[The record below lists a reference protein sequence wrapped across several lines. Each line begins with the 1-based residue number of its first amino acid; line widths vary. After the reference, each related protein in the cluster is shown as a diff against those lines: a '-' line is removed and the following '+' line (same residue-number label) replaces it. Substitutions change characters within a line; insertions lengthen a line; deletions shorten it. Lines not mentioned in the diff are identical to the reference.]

1 MEEIASIIFL
11 LSLSFLFS
19 GSEVALFS
27 LTPLHKRKLR
37 SEKAGRLILKLI
49 SSPYRLLSTI
59 LFGNTAVNSYASS
72 LFALLS
78 ARLFHSFGLSE
89 HFSYLLDIALFT
101 GILLI
106 VGEITPKLI
115 AIRHSESFSRN
126 ASYFLYPLYVILL
139 PVSLPFSL
147 LLDRLLERDR
157 TPKERPILEE
167 INFVLKRAREENQ
180 MPPYEYRVIKESL
193 NILTAPVREYMVPR
207 KEIKAIEENT
217 PMDEAFDYFLR
228 TRHSRFPVYR
238 NSLDEIMGIL
248 DFPYLFRK
256 VGAVDPEK
264 PVREYMRPAFFVPE
278 TMRLIDL
285 IRRLRKTSEKLAIV
299 IDEYGG
305 TSGIITL
312 WDIEREITGELG
324 EEAEIE
330 NVLEIKEIGENMY
343 IVSGD
348 MDIEQLGEI
357 LGIELGQEGTVAG
370 YIMDISGRVPEE
382 GERIE
387 TESVIFEVLQKS
399 GETIESIKVIVR

>member
-19 GSEVALFS
+19 GSEVAFFS

-37 SEKAGRLILKLI
+37 SEKTGRLILRLI

-78 ARLFHSFGLSE
+78 ARLFYRVGISE
-89 HFSYLLDIALFT
+89 HFSYLFDIALFT
-101 GILLI
+101 AILLV

-115 AIRHSESFSRN
+115 AIRHSESFSRK
-126 ASYFLYPLYVILL
+126 ASYFLYPLYVVLL
-139 PVSLPFSL
+139 PVSLPFSM
-147 LLDRLLERDR
+147 LLDRLLKRGR
-157 TPKERPILEE
+157 VARERPILEE
-167 INFVLKRAREENQ
+167 INFVLKRAREENG

-217 PMDEAFDYFLR
+217 PMEEAFDVFLR
-228 TRHSRFPVYR
+228 TRHSRFPVYK

-285 IRRLRKTSEKLAIV
+285 IRKFRKTSEKLAIV

-324 EEAEIE
+324 EETEIE

-357 LGIELGQEGTVAG
+357 LGIELGREGTVAG

-387 TESVIFEVLQKS
+387 AKEVIFEVLQKS
-399 GETIESIKVIVR
+399 GETIESVKVILR